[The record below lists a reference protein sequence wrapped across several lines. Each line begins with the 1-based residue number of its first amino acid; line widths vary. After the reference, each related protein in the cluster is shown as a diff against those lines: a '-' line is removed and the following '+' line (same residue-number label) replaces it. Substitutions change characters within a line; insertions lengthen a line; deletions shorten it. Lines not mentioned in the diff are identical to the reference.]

1 VQRASGKRPAR
12 RGLATNL
19 HALGIDDITIQHIL
33 RHSDVATTRKSY
45 IKTLPEQTISAME
58 RLETAIGQVS
68 TLVQ

>member
-1 VQRASGKRPAR
+1 MR
-12 RGLATNL
+12 
-19 HALGIDDITIQHIL
+19 HAYI
-33 RHSDVATTRKSY
+33 ATTRKSY